1 MEEDKKKDDNW
12 ISTCCGTQKI
22 ISKGFTQYILQA
34 FISIFILSWS
44 CYQISKNN
52 DNLEIYFSLISTILG
67 LYLPQPQMNDN
78 K

>member
-12 ISTCCGTQKI
+12 ISTCCGTQKV

-34 FISIFILSWS
+34 FISLFVLSWS

-52 DNLEIYFSLISTILG
+52 DNLEIYFSLISSILS
-67 LYLPQPQMNDN
+67 LYITPPSMGND